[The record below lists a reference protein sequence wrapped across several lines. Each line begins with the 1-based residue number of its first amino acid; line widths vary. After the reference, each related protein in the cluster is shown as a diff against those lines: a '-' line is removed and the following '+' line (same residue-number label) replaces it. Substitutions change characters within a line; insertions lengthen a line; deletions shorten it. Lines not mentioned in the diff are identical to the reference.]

1 MKQCNVSKCI
11 SYKKKTY
18 STSRFSSDENTL
30 FAKFPM
36 LLEDKSLQKMN
47 QDQLIFLS
55 YIWKRYFS
63 FHFFN
68 IEAKWKEKSRSK
80 GLISQQ
86 GTELGTSCTEGLY
99 CFRIYQVTISQTLS
113 QLHTV
118 KFTIICCSLSGNQY
132 ATIPPFHQKQT

>member
-1 MKQCNVSKCI
+1 MYRSVSVI
-11 SYKKKTY
+11 KKKTY

-30 FAKFPM
+30 FAKCPM

-55 YIWKRYFS
+55 YIWKRYFN

-86 GTELGTSCTEGLY
+86 GTELGTSCIEGLY
-99 CFRIYQVTISQTLS
+99 CFRIYQVTLSQTLS

>member
-11 SYKKKTY
+11 SYKKKLTVLQDFRVMKTHFLLNAQCCWR
-18 STSRFSSDENTL
+18 TSRC
-30 FAKFPM
+30 K
-36 LLEDKSLQKMN
+36 KMN

-86 GTELGTSCTEGLY
+86 GTELGTSCIEGLY
-99 CFRIYQVTISQTLS
+99 CFRIYQVTLSQTLS
-113 QLHTV
+113 QLHAV

>member
-1 MKQCNVSKCI
+1 MYRSVSVI
-11 SYKKKTY
+11 KKTY

-30 FAKFPM
+30 FAKCPM
-36 LLEDKSLQKMN
+36 LLEDKSLQKVN

-55 YIWKRYFS
+55 YIWKSYFN

-80 GLISQQ
+80 GLISQLR
-86 GTELGTSCTEGLY
+86 TELGTSCIEGLY
-99 CFRIYQVTISQTLS
+99 CFRIYQVTLSQTLS

-118 KFTIICCSLSGNQY
+118 MFTIICFSLSGNQY
-132 ATIPPFHQKQT
+132 ATFPPSHQKQT